1 MTSILQKQS
10 DFYKSKEEEFLKNCY
25 GKFLVI
31 SDELKVYVMDTDSD
45 AYKLGCAAFGLGHFM
60 IKECVEKKPVECPV
74 FVIASKNENNG

>member
-1 MTSILQKQS
+1 M
-10 DFYKSKEEEFLKNCY
+10 KEEEFLKNCY